1 MKFILAALVLA
12 FTVGFAS
19 PSFAEQSDCEWAKQ
33 RFRAEMHDLG
43 GLYNILRALEKN
55 HRENGTLK
63 TEQKVKIWEGMV
75 RKQVEE
81 TTHWATIKLAACDRS
96 N

>member
-1 MKFILAALVLA
+1 MRMFHLLVIVLI
-12 FTVGFAS
+12 VGVAS
-19 PSFAEQSDCEWAKQ
+19 PSFADENCEWAKQ

-81 TTHWATIKLAACDRS
+81 TAHWATIKLAACE
-96 N
+96 